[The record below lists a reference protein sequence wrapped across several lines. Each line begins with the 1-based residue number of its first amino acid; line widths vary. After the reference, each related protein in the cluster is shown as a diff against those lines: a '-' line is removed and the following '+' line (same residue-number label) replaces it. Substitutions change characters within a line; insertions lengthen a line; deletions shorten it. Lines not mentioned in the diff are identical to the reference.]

1 MTQTIVPMGLW
12 LSLMKFKK
20 KKLSELK
27 EFAPVIQMKNGE
39 LKITNNIKIVKIME
53 QYKYLLNFICIG
65 SIHLFIWLLHA
76 SLNSFYW

>member
-1 MTQTIVPMGLW
+1 MTFFDEIL
-12 LSLMKFKK
+12 K

-39 LKITNNIKIVKIME
+39 LKITNSIKIVKIME

-65 SIHLFIWLLHA
+65 SIHLFI
-76 SLNSFYW
+76 